1 MNSRRLPALVAG
13 VAVVALGFAALM
25 GAPASSAT
33 SSPKVTPAPASTV
46 TLQLPKAYTPKGTN
60 GGTDDYRCFLM
71 PAQTTPTDQVITGVN
86 VIPGNKK
93 IVHHAILY
101 LIPESAVPDAVA
113 QSGKDGRQGWSCF
126 GDAGLPIGNLQNYQQ
141 DAPWLAAWAP
151 GVPAQTFPA
160 GTGMKWPKGS
170 RIVLQM
176 HYNLLAGKGT
186 DRTKV
191 VLKVQPD
198 DGSLTALH
206 TMLLLAPVEL
216 SCPKGVKGKL
226 CNRAAS
232 VAEMVKRSNE
242 GARQLA
248 DGLGYLCYG
257 RSPFA
262 HATTRCTWNAQTAM
276 TIWGIAGHMHLLGKS
291 ISVVVGTNT
300 NTPTRILNITRWNFD
315 DQRARKLAKPLTIVA
330 GTSLKVT
337 CTYNPKLRQ
346 LLPELRKLPPRYITW
361 GDGSSDEM
369 CLSMVL
375 YSNPPVPVS

>member
-1 MNSRRLPALVAG
+1 
-13 VAVVALGFAALM
+13 
-25 GAPASSAT
+25 
-33 SSPKVTPAPASTV
+33 
-46 TLQLPKAYTPKGTN
+46 
-60 GGTDDYRCFLM
+60 
-71 PAQTTPTDQVITGVN
+71 
-86 VIPGNKK
+86 
-93 IVHHAILY
+93 
-101 LIPESAVPDAVA
+101 
-113 QSGKDGRQGWSCF
+113 
-126 GDAGLPIGNLQNYQQ
+126 LQNYQQ

-151 GVPAQTFPA
+151 GVPAQTFPG

-176 HYNLLAGKGT
+176 HYNLLMGKGA

-191 VLKVQPD
+191 VLKVRPD
-198 DGSLTALH
+198 DNSLTALH

-216 SCPKGVKGKL
+216 ACPKGIKGKL

-262 HATTRCTWNAQTAM
+262 HAATRCTWSAQTAM
-276 TIWGIAGHMHLLGKS
+276 TIWGVAGHMHLLGNT

-315 DQRARKLAKPLTIVA
+315 DQRARKLAKPLTVGA

-346 LLPELRKLPPRYITW
+346 LLPELRKLPPRYVTW

-375 YSNPPVPVS
+375 YSNPAVPVS

>member
-1 MNSRRLPALVAG
+1 MNTRRLPALVAG

-33 SSPKVTPAPASTV
+33 SSPKATPAPSSTV
-46 TLQLPKAYTPKGTN
+46 TLQLPKAYAPKGTN

-71 PAQTTPTDQVITGVN
+71 PAQTTPVDQVITGVN

-101 LIPESAVPDAVA
+101 LIPATAVPDAVA

-151 GVPAQTFPA
+151 GVPAQTFPS

-198 DGSLTALH
+198 DGSLSALH

-257 RSPFA
+257 RAPFA
-262 HATTRCTWNAQTAM
+262 HASTRCSWNARTDM

-300 NTPTRILNITRWNFD
+300 STPTRILNITRWNFD

-346 LLPELRKLPPRYITW
+346 LLPELRKLPPRYVTW

>member
-1 MNSRRLPALVAG
+1 MSTRRLPALIAG
-13 VAVVALGFAALM
+13 VAVVAVGFAALI

-33 SSPKVTPAPASTV
+33 TSPKATPAPSSSV
-46 TLQLPKAYTPKGTN
+46 TLQLPTAYTPKGTN

-86 VIPGNKK
+86 VVPGNKK

-101 LIPESAVPDAVA
+101 LIPAAAVPDAVA
-113 QSGKDGRQGWSCF
+113 QSGQDGRQGWSCF

-160 GTGMKWPKGS
+160 GTGMKWPSGS

-216 SCPKGVKGKL
+216 ACPKGVKGKL
-226 CNRAAS
+226 CNRANS

-257 RSPFA
+257 RAPFA
-262 HATTRCTWNAQTAM
+262 HAATRCTWNARTDM
-276 TIWGIAGHMHLLGKS
+276 TIWGIAGHMHLLGKA

-330 GTSLKVT
+330 GTSLRVT
-337 CTYNPKLRQ
+337 CSYNPKLRQ
-346 LLPELRKLPPRYITW
+346 LLPELRKLPPRYVTW

>member
-1 MNSRRLPALVAG
+1 MKNRRFPALVAG
-13 VAVVALGFAALM
+13 VAVTALGFAALV
-25 GAPASSAT
+25 GAPASSAST
-33 SSPKVTPAPASTV
+33 SPKVTSSTV

-86 VIPGNKK
+86 VVPGNKK

-101 LIPESAVPDAVA
+101 LIPASAVPDAVA
-113 QSGKDGRQGWSCF
+113 QSGQDGRQGWSCF
-126 GDAGLPIGNLQNYQQ
+126 GDAGLPIGNLASYQQ

-160 GTGMKWPKGS
+160 GTGMKWPKDS

-186 DRTKV
+186 DRTKGA
-191 VLKVQPD
+191 LQVQPD

-216 SCPKGVKGKL
+216 ACPKGVKGKL

-262 HATTRCTWNAQTAM
+262 HASTRCTWNAQTNM
-276 TIWGIAGHMHLLGKS
+276 TIWGIAGHMHLLGKA

-337 CTYNPKLRQ
+337 CSYNPKLRQ
-346 LLPELRKLPPRYITW
+346 LLPELRKLPPRYVTW